1 MKMGEGMRPWL
12 KYSGA
17 IIIGLLTGL
26 GVAWAVTGQGLRGGD
41 IRNGIW
47 TTSLGYGVKDT
58 DPVTRA
64 AVARD
69 GLLALPATE
78 TIYWSARA
86 DDQGRPLDG
95 KCRYSLT
102 GPKLDARWWS
112 ITIYD
117 TSGFLM
123 QSKARIWSVNGAN
136 IPLDSHDR
144 WRVQISPDRPK
155 AGGWL
160 PTDRGQNFHLTL
172 RMYNPGKLFMASP
185 ATVELPQVNRE
196 GCA

>member
-1 MKMGEGMRPWL
+1 MRAWL
-12 KYSGA
+12 KYISA
-17 IIIGLLTGL
+17 IIGGLALGL
-26 GVAWAVTGQGLRGGD
+26 AGAWVVTGQGLRGGD

-47 TTSLGYGVKDT
+47 STSLGYGVKDT

-69 GLLALPATE
+69 GLLALPSTE
-78 TIYWSARA
+78 TLYWSART

-95 KCRYSLT
+95 KCRYSLA

-117 TSGFLM
+117 TSGYLM
-123 QSKARIWSVNGAN
+123 PNAARVWSVNGAN
-136 IPLDSHDR
+136 VPLDSQGR
-144 WRVQISPDRPK
+144 WQVGISPDRPK

-160 PTDRGQNFHLTL
+160 PSDPGQQFHLTL
-172 RMYNPGKLFMASP
+172 RMYNPGKSFMASP
-185 ATVELPQVNRE
+185 AKAELPQVKWE
-196 GCA
+196 DCA